1 LTVTVIGAVVAHRPA
16 VGVKVYVVVAVL
28 LIAGDHVPVIALFAV
43 VGRVNVPPLQI
54 GATCV
59 NVGVMFGSTVT
70 DIVAVVAHCPAVGVN
85 VYVVVAVLLIAGDH
99 DPVNPFVAVVG
110 SVNVPPLHIGVTW
123 VNVGVTGAPTL
134 TVIVA
139 VVAH

>member
-1 LTVTVIGAVVAHRPA
+1 
-16 VGVKVYVVVAVL
+16 
-28 LIAGDHVPVIALFAV
+28 
-43 VGRVNVPPLQI
+43 
-54 GATCV
+54 
-59 NVGVMFGSTVT
+59 
-70 DIVAVVAHCPAVGVN
+70 VAHCPADGVN

-99 DPVNPFVAVVG
+99 DPVIPFVAVVG
-110 SVNVPPLHIGVTW
+110 SMNVPPLHIGVTW